1 MFDQVGVEPVVV
13 RIGAYKGAGDT
24 INRRNSTEEFREV
37 QSLLVN
43 QTADFWLDSVARDLQ
58 KPKEEILTLWEDPIT
73 DPVRLAYRKY
83 ITVRVKYGKIIN
95 SRCPAV
101 VPFHRFFFSER
112 PMPGPRVK
120 VLINLHPCHAQASLY
135 YDQVKEMVS
144 ARNRGRRFPWSWKER
159 PARLFSMRAFLKAVG
174 RGRNILPGL
183 PGVRGP
189 TIAVINAGGEISQN
203 GAINAK
209 GLVEL
214 LEQAEM
220 DRRVKAVVLRVDS
233 PGGDALTSELIW
245 RRILK
250 LRSVKPVV
258 ASMVDVAASGGYF
271 LSMGCSAIVAEDT
284 TITGSIGVVAV
295 LFKLRQL
302 YEKIGLNE
310 EAFGI
315 GKYSKFFVPGHLP
328 TEEERAY
335 FETDVASSYQDFVQK
350 AAFCR
355 NMTWD
360 QAHAVAQGR
369 VWKGEDARRLGL
381 VDAEGGLWRALE
393 VAKRM
398 AKIPD
403 SRDVRLRTIRGT
415 RRLFGGGR
423 SSEEEDVR
431 APSSLTKLS
440 MGRPLALADDAVV
453 DYMRMIGGVVPGTQP
468 WTQELGLI
476 GGLALQQLLAPLFL
490 SLDQE
495 VRRRNPF
502 FDFFP

>member
-1 MFDQVGVEPVVV
+1 MGKLSIAGV
-13 RIGAYKGAGDT
+13 
-24 INRRNSTEEFREV
+24 RRSFH
-37 QSLLVN
+37 
-43 QTADFWLDSVARDLQ
+43 F
-58 KPKEEILTLWEDPIT
+58 
-73 DPVRLAYRKY
+73 
-83 ITVRVKYGKIIN
+83 TV
-95 SRCPAV
+95 
-101 VPFHRFFFSER
+101 FFFSER